1 MSVTPSPAAHN
12 ARSVPPASPA
22 SWSTDEFTRRLR
34 GVLER
39 RYHHLHPFNQR
50 MHRGE
55 LSREELQLWVAN
67 RFYYQVNIPIKDAL
81 ILANC
86 PEPEVRR
93 KWIQRIVDHDGRDGG
108 EEGGIEAWLRLGEAM
123 GVGREEM
130 LSHRLLLPGARFAV
144 DAYVEFCRSRGWLE
158 AVAASLTELFAP
170 LIVKERLA
178 AILSHYPWVD
188 PEGLQYFRN
197 RLAQAPRD
205 AEHALALVTERF
217 RTRADQERAVAALD
231 FKCDVLWC
239 LLDAVERGPLPGWE
253 A

>member
-1 MSVTPSPAAHN
+1 MTQAAISHAAHD
-12 ARSVPPASPA
+12 AAPWPR
-22 SWSTDEFTRRLR
+22 DEFVRKLR

-55 LSREELQLWVAN
+55 LSPEELRLWVAN
-67 RFYYQVNIPIKDAL
+67 RFYYQANIPIKDAA
-81 ILANC
+81 ILSNC

-93 KWIQRIVDHDGRDGG
+93 QWIQRILDHDGHGA

-123 GVGREEM
+123 GVSREAM
-130 LSHRLLLPGARFAV
+130 LSHRQLLPGVRFAV
-144 DAYVEFCRSRGWLE
+144 DAYVSFCRTKPWIE

-178 AILSHYPWVD
+178 AILSHYKWVD

-197 RLAQAPRD
+197 RLSQAPRD
-205 AEHALALVTERF
+205 AEHALSLVTERF
-217 RTRADQERAVAALD
+217 RTCEAQERAVAALE

-239 LLDAVERGPLPGWE
+239 LLDAVERGPLPGT
-253 A
+253 AP